1 MTKPQKPK
9 IRNFV
14 AKNAHKANK
23 SVVHKDRTKYS
34 RKDKHKDLYE

>member
-14 AKNAHKANK
+14 AKNAYKADNS
-23 SVVHKDRTKYS
+23 SVYKD
-34 RKDKHKDLYE
+34 KDKHKDCYE